1 MEPDTTADVGGYEGV
16 VVEGKMIERMRE
28 LGFVDV
34 SVGFNQ
40 HVFRYTAVVILLLQ
54 RSAFCV

>member
-1 MEPDTTADVGGYEGV
+1 MEPDTPADVGGYEGV

-34 SVGFNQ
+34 RVDRRGMCSA
-40 HVFRYTAVVILLLQ
+40 TAFVVLLLR
-54 RSAFCV
+54 RSACYA